1 MLKTLKNINWIIFF
15 SVICVFLGILTFL
28 TFINQSFI
36 PLNDENLQRLLIIDL
51 ILLIV
56 FFYLIIKNI
65 YRIYIAGKKKKAGYK
80 TNLKYI
86 SFFSL
91 FTFIP
96 SFIVAI
102 FSLIVFNYG
111 VQNFFD
117 SQITKAVNNSYDV
130 AKNYLEES
138 KNVKSDI
145 ILMSDG
151 LNRVS
156 NLFYLNK
163 KNFSNVLRAEKLLR
177 RIDDVYLIDS
187 QGNIIMSNT
196 NNPIED
202 LIVPNEDEYNTAIEG
217 NPVFISADQENKT
230 SVMIK
235 LNSLVDTYLYISR
248 DIEPEILNYLNET
261 EEAVSFYY
269 SVENS
274 QTGIKITFAIIYII
288 IVTLLL
294 FISILFAMSFATR
307 LTNPITNLISAS
319 QK

>member
-130 AKNYLEES
+130 AKNYL
-138 KNVKSDI
+138 
-145 ILMSDG
+145 
-151 LNRVS
+151 
-156 NLFYLNK
+156 
-163 KNFSNVLRAEKLLR
+163 
-177 RIDDVYLIDS
+177 
-187 QGNIIMSNT
+187 
-196 NNPIED
+196 
-202 LIVPNEDEYNTAIEG
+202 
-217 NPVFISADQENKT
+217 
-230 SVMIK
+230 
-235 LNSLVDTYLYISR
+235 
-248 DIEPEILNYLNET
+248 
-261 EEAVSFYY
+261 
-269 SVENS
+269 
-274 QTGIKITFAIIYII
+274 
-288 IVTLLL
+288 
-294 FISILFAMSFATR
+294 
-307 LTNPITNLISAS
+307 
-319 QK
+319 

>member
-15 SVICVFLGILTFL
+15 SNLCIFRNFNIL

-91 FTFIP
+91 FFFIP
-96 SFIVAI
+96 FFIVAI

-130 AKNYLEES
+130 AKL
-138 KNVKSDI
+138 
-145 ILMSDG
+145 L
-151 LNRVS
+151 
-156 NLFYLNK
+156 K
-163 KNFSNVLRAEKLLR
+163 K
-177 RIDDVYLIDS
+177 
-187 QGNIIMSNT
+187 
-196 NNPIED
+196 
-202 LIVPNEDEYNTAIEG
+202 
-217 NPVFISADQENKT
+217 
-230 SVMIK
+230 
-235 LNSLVDTYLYISR
+235 
-248 DIEPEILNYLNET
+248 
-261 EEAVSFYY
+261 
-269 SVENS
+269 
-274 QTGIKITFAIIYII
+274 
-288 IVTLLL
+288 
-294 FISILFAMSFATR
+294 
-307 LTNPITNLISAS
+307 
-319 QK
+319 